1 MAAPQPFDWQLPT
14 IAEDRAQFLRRTQ
27 RRSAAGRPPWE
38 PTPPSSF
45 GRDTIVTLLVGAD
58 EQELVA
64 HKHFL
69 TRHSP
74 FFQAALQKTWAEG
87 QESIVKLPEEKLEI
101 VAAYLDYSYSG
112 KLPTESTTLVISN
125 ANAYNVL
132 ADLYVLGERL
142 QDKKVRNAIADEVLK
157 FNGAYVKGTVR
168 ENPMDY
174 AITTIYDG
182 TTEGHPARRLL
193 VDLFLY
199 KGEWRWVR
207 EISQN
212 DFLVDVATTSMAEL
226 TVKFYP
232 VDFRLALGRDY
243 YV

>member
-14 IAEDRAQFLRRTQ
+14 IGEDRAQFLRRTP

-45 GRDTIVTLLVGAD
+45 GRDTIITLLVGTD
-58 EQELVA
+58 EQELIA
-64 HKHFL
+64 HKHFV
-69 TRHSP
+69 RHSA
-74 FFQAALQKTWAEG
+74 FFQTALQKTWAEG
-87 QESIVKLPEEKLEI
+87 QTSIVKLPEEKPEI

-157 FNGAYVKGTVR
+157 FNGIYVKGTIH

-174 AITTIYDG
+174 AITTIYDS

-212 DFLVDVATTSMAEL
+212 DFLVDVATASMAEL

-243 YV
+243 HV

>member
-14 IAEDRAQFLRRTQ
+14 IETHAQFLRRTP

-69 TRHSP
+69 RHSP
-74 FFQAALQKTWAEG
+74 FFQAALQETWAEG
-87 QESIVKLPEEKLEI
+87 QTSIVKLPEEKPEI

-212 DFLVDVATTSMAEL
+212 DFLVDVATASMAEL

-232 VDFRLALGRDY
+232 VDFRIALGRDY